1 MKMNRLYFGVTLLF
15 VMLFSSCGG
24 GEDEVWYE
32 FSGRWSID
40 NKTPHEFNVIL
51 DFMDK
56 DENDEL
62 YVEQTLV
69 AGVEANALSHI
80 SIPREWKPKNEYY
93 YYSTFYSPRVYSLER
108 YLIMSF
114 EFPNGVCHT
123 FTGDGINCDVRYW
136 DNWVVSKSSV
146 FPQLKGYSDHVYTFT
161 QEDYDEIMALYE

>member
-1 MKMNRLYFGVTLLF
+1 MKANKLYFGVALLF
-15 VMLFSSCGG
+15 VLLFSGCG
-24 GEDEVWYE
+24 GEDEVYYE

-40 NKTPHEFNVIL
+40 NKTPYEFNVIL

-80 SIPREWKPKNEYY
+80 SIPREEKPKNEYY
-93 YYSTFYSPRVYSLER
+93 YYSGFYSPRVYSLER

-123 FTGDGINCDVRYW
+123 FTGNVIGCDVRDW
-136 DNWVVSKSSV
+136 ANWVVTKSSEV
-146 FPQLKGYSDHVYTFT
+146 KLLGYSDHVYTFT

>member
-1 MKMNRLYFGVTLLF
+1 MKTNKLYFGVALLF
-15 VMLFSSCGG
+15 VMLFSGCG
-24 GEDEVWYE
+24 GEDEVYYE

-56 DENDEL
+56 NENDEL

-80 SIPREWKPKNEYY
+80 SIPREEKPKNEYY
-93 YYSTFYSPRVYSLER
+93 YYSGFYSPRVYSLER

-123 FTGDGINCDVRYW
+123 FTGNVIGCDVRDW
-136 DNWVVSKSSV
+136 QNWEVSKSSE
-146 FPQLKGYSDHVYTFT
+146 LAHMLGYTDHVYTFT